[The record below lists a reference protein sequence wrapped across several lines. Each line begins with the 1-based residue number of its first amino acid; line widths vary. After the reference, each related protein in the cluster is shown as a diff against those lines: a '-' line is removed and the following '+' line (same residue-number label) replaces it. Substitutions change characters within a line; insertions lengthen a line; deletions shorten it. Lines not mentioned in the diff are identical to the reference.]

1 MIKDRG
7 LDALINDCLVDP
19 VLTMGAVFVGYLCA
33 LLAYLYL
40 QLTNPVYN
48 RDGSFTAV
56 VMAFS
61 FLIGLQIA
69 NVFLVPIK
77 SGIATIFT
85 AMAHNPDVM
94 ITDHPELYQRMVNV
108 YPHVQQMIHA

>member
-1 MIKDRG
+1 MMKDRG
-7 LDALINDCLVDP
+7 IDALVNDLLVDP

-40 QLTNPVYN
+40 QFTNPLYN
-48 RDGSFTAV
+48 RDGSFTPV

-61 FLIGLQIA
+61 FLVGLQIA

-85 AMAHNPDVM
+85 GMAHDPDIM
-94 ITDHPELYQRMVNV
+94 IRDHPELYQRMVNV
-108 YPHVQQMIHA
+108 YPRVQQMIHA

>member
-1 MIKDRG
+1 MKDRG
-7 LDALINDCLVDP
+7 IDALVNDLLVDP

-40 QLTNPVYN
+40 QFTNPLYN
-48 RDGSFTAV
+48 RGDSFTPI

-61 FLIGLQIA
+61 FLVGLQIA

-85 AMAHNPDVM
+85 GMAHNPDIM
-94 ITDHPELYQRMVNV
+94 IRDHPELYQRMVNV
-108 YPHVQQMIHA
+108 YPRVQQMIHA